1 MESKVQFAFSNSS
14 QTLDIDPKTAT
25 LALTMY
31 DGGVALDKTSLF
43 YLPPAS
49 LKDLPTLFSERE

>member
-31 DGGVALDKTSLF
+31 DGGVALDKNELILST
-43 YLPPAS
+43 PAS
-49 LKDLPTLFSERE
+49 LKDLPIYFERE